1 MSEHTPIDT
10 APYLS
15 DGQFVHLRVH
25 TAYSLAE
32 GAIHVKNL
40 IKQCQGLGFPAVAMT
55 DTNNMFG
62 ALDFSMAGSGA
73 GVQPI
78 VGVQISLRNTFLPVD
93 PKAKSRPEPD
103 QLVLL
108 AMSRAGYG
116 NLMKLVSKAHLESD
130 ALEGPQ
136 ITLEDMR
143 GFTED
148 VICLTGG
155 MHGPVNHLILKGLF
169 DEASSCLDL
178 MQDLF
183 GDRLYVELQRHGLEE
198 EEASEEPLLDLAFD
212 KNIPIVA
219 TNECFFVGPDMYEAH
234 DALLCIDAG
243 AYVDETDRRRVTP
256 EHRFKSAEEMIDL
269 FKDLPEA
276 IENTLNISKRCHFKV
291 DPIDP
296 LLPNF
301 TEGQDVSEADM
312 LRQES
317 EDGLRQ
323 RLDFK
328 AEQEGLT
335 AGKDQDWEKEYWDR
349 LDFELGIIN
358 QMGFPGYFLIVADF
372 IQWAK
377 DHDIPVGPGRGSGAG
392 SVVAWV
398 LKITDLDPLRFSLLF
413 ERFLNPERV
422 SMPDFDV
429 DFCQDK
435 REEVIKYTQDK
446 YGHDKVAQIITFG
459 KLQAR
464 AVVKACG
471 RVMQQPYPVTDRL
484 AKLIPNEPGSALT
497 LAEAVESE
505 ERFKAE
511 IDGDPQTALV
521 VDRALKLEGFYAHS
535 STHAAGVVIG
545 DRPLDELVP
554 LYRDP
559 KSDMPVTQFNMKFV
573 EQAGL
578 VKFDFL
584 GLKTLTVLQRAV
596 HYVAKRDIHI
606 DLEALPLDDRASYDL
621 LASGNTAG
629 VFQLESTGMRAV
641 LKGMRPD
648 LFEDIIAVVA
658 LYRPG
663 PMANIPTYV
672 ERKHGREKVTYKHP
686 MLESILSETNGIFIY
701 QEQVMELAQKM
712 AGYSL
717 GQADLLRRAMGKKIK
732 EEMDKQVEIFVK
744 GALERG
750 VKEHTARDIFDEVM
764 AFASY
769 GFNKSH
775 AAAYA
780 LVAYHTAYMKANFP
794 VEFMAAIMTL
804 DLGNTDKLA
813 GFKQE
818 LQRMEV
824 PLLLPD
830 INKSEVAFVVE
841 DAPEDYCEDQTDPR
855 HNLAVRYAL
864 GAIKGVG
871 EKAMEAIV
879 KERKEN
885 GPYKDMFDFAERIDP
900 KLMNKRQIERLAAA
914 GAFDGICESR
924 AQANAAADVMMR
936 YANMMAAERAS
947 DQVSLFGDSTGAEV
961 DRPAVPVVRN
971 WTSTEQLD
979 HERKAIGFYISA
991 HPLDTYEV
999 ILERESI
1006 ISAKEVFNDPGLI
1019 GQTVRMA
1026 GAILSYR
1033 ESKSK
1038 NTGRKFG
1045 ALMLSDR
1052 TDAFEFL
1059 VFEDDLPRTREI
1071 VEEGAPIVVN
1081 VQIKKRDDD
1090 EMVRLSCRGMDSL
1103 ESLAAQSSG
1112 GLEVELGDKSALAPI
1127 KAVLSKRTGGRGIVK
1142 LKVPV
1147 DDDKRFAEFKLPHKY
1162 KISPELIQAIEAEL
1176 GVSSVVE
1183 Q

>member
-1 MSEHTPIDT
+1 MSEEF
-10 APYLS
+10 AP
-15 DGQFVHLRVH
+15 FVHLRNH
-25 TAYSLAE
+25 TAYSLSE
-32 GAIHVKNL
+32 GAIHAKDL
-40 IKQCQGLGFPAVAMT
+40 IKQCQGHGFPAVAIT

-62 ALDFSMAGSGA
+62 VMDFSLAGTDA

-78 VGVQISLRNTFLPVD
+78 IGVQLSIKNSWLAKD
-93 PKAKSRPEPD
+93 PKAISATQPD
-103 QLVLL
+103 ELILL
-108 AMSRAGYG
+108 AMSRTGYG
-116 NLMKLVSKAHLESD
+116 NLMKLVSKTHLDSD
-130 ALEGPQ
+130 RLEGPQ
-136 ITLEDMR
+136 ITLEAMQ

-155 MHGPVNHLILKGLF
+155 AKGPVNRLLLHKQQDEAKACLLYLHTLF
-169 DEASSCLDL
+169 DN
-178 MQDLF
+178 
-183 GDRLYVELQRHGLEE
+183 RLYIELQRHGLENE
-198 EEASEEPLLDLAFD
+198 IATEEAMLDFAYDLH
-212 KNIPIVA
+212 IPIAA

-234 DALLCIDAG
+234 DTLLCIEAG
-243 AYVDETDRRRVTP
+243 TYLEQTDRRRVTK
-256 EHRFKSAEEMIDL
+256 EHRFKSAEEMTLL

-276 IENTLNISKRCHFKV
+276 IENTVHIAKRCLFKV
-291 DPIDP
+291 DPIAP

-301 TEGQDVSEADM
+301 TAGQAISESDL
-312 LRQES
+312 LRRDAEA
-317 EDGLRQ
+317 GLRW

-328 AEQEGLT
+328 AEQEGLK
-335 AGKDQDWEKEYWDR
+335 AGKNEDWEEPYWQR

-372 IQWAK
+372 IQWSK
-377 DHDIPVGPGRGSGAG
+377 DNGIPVGPGRGSGAG

-398 LKITDLDPLRFSLLF
+398 LKITDLDPLQFSLLF

-422 SMPDFDV
+422 SMPDFDI
-429 DFCQDK
+429 DFCQDR

-471 RVMQQPYPVTDRL
+471 RVMQQPYPVTDGL
-484 AKLIPNEPGSALT
+484 AKLIPNEPGNAMT
-497 LAEAVESE
+497 LAEAVDSV
-505 ERFKAE
+505 ERLKDK
-511 IDGDPQTALV
+511 IDSDEQTALI

-545 DRPLDELVP
+545 DRPLDELCA

-573 EQAGL
+573 EECGL

-596 HYVAKRDIHI
+596 DYVGQRGISL
-606 DLEALPLDDRASYDL
+606 DLAALPLTDQASYDL

-641 LKGMRPD
+641 LKGMKPD
-648 LFEDIIAVVA
+648 VFEDIIAAVA

-663 PMANIPTYV
+663 PMANIPKYV
-672 ERKHGREKVTYKHP
+672 ERKHGREKVTYKHE

-712 AGYSL
+712 AGYTL
-717 GQADLLRRAMGKKIK
+717 GQADLLRRAMGKKI
-732 EEMDKQVEIFVK
+732 ESEMKKQVAIFCK
-744 GALERG
+744 GAEERG
-750 VKEHTARDIFDEVM
+750 VDPATAAEIFDDVM

-780 LVAYHTAYMKANFP
+780 LVAYHTAYMKANYP

-818 LQRMEV
+818 LQRMEI

-830 INKSEVAFVVE
+830 INKSFGVFVVE
-841 DAPEDYCEDQTDPR
+841 GAGENYCLESDDPR
-855 HNLAVRYAL
+855 QNLAVRYAL

-871 EKAMEAIV
+871 EKAMEAVIQ
-879 KERKEN
+879 ERDTN
-885 GPYKDMFDFAERIDP
+885 GPFTDLFDFAERIDP
-900 KLMNKRQIERLAAA
+900 KLLNKRQIERLAAA
-914 GAFDGICESR
+914 GAFDCLCESR
-924 AQANAAADVMMR
+924 AQASAAADVIMR
-936 YANMMAAERAS
+936 YASMIAAERAS
-947 DQVSLFGDSTGAEV
+947 DQVSLFGDGMGAQI
-961 DRPAVPVVRN
+961 DRPALPIVRN

-979 HERKAIGFYISA
+979 HERKAVGFYISA
-991 HPLDTYEV
+991 HPLDNYET

-1006 ISAKEVFNDPGLI
+1006 LNASEVFSDAGQI
-1019 GQTVRMA
+1019 GNVVRMA
-1026 GAILSYR
+1026 GAILTYR

-1045 ALMLSDR
+1045 ALTLSDR

-1059 VFEDDLPRTREI
+1059 IFEDDLPRAREL
-1071 VEEGAPIVVN
+1071 VEEGGPVVVF
-1081 VQIKKRDDD
+1081 VQVKKKDD
-1090 EMVRLSCRGMDSL
+1090 EDVIRLSCRGMESL
-1103 ESLAAQSSG
+1103 ESVASQSSKS
-1112 GLEVELGDKSALAPI
+1112 LVIEVEDPSAFGPI
-1127 KAVLSKRTGGRGIVK
+1127 KASLDRKMGGKGKVK
-1142 LKVPV
+1142 IRVPV
-1147 DDDKRFAEFKLPHKY
+1147 DNNSRFAEFDVGNTY
-1162 KISPELIQAIEAEL
+1162 KISAELIQAIEAEL
-1176 GVSSVVE
+1176 GVSSVIE